1 MADTVTQTTRQTLK
15 ADKLKPTYVQIHL
28 CVEKGFFDDFLIAIK
43 RLHYKTQ
50 AEFFRHCMRSAIS
63 EAERRVRMKS
73 PNLSRHTETN
83 DGKRWKGDEEIC
95 YRKMKVRIV

>member
-1 MADTVTQTTRQTLK
+1 VTEAPAPLVHGKPIYAD
-15 ADKLKPTYVQIHL
+15 IHVR
-28 CVEKGFFDDFLIAIK
+28 VEREFFEAFLAAIK
-43 RLHYKTQ
+43 QLRYKTQ